1 MPLKNISF
9 SICDPISDAF
19 NTLNDTCCDDIV
31 SEDYLRNDL
40 GDKLSFSN
48 RQGALQ
54 LDFRGR
60 SGKND
65 LRCSLPFKR
74 RGVPNPKNLRSY
86 PQIQRRN
93 EILGSVKKVIYI
105 DVPDSWYPDTE
116 EAGTINSAVD
126 AGYNVIILAF
136 WMSSAPQLASGAC
149 DTCAMWERD
158 ISTSLQQST
167 IDYAHSKGAIV
178 LASAGGAVDV
188 PWDNLSGEDY
198 GSNVAK
204 WALANNLDGVDFDI
218 ENFSQGFI
226 MYTGSSDLDAIG
238 YLSDMTQAARDV
250 LGPNGYITH
259 APQAPYFGPINPDD
273 SSEWWTGSL
282 GGYSQVYK
290 DNHEDIDW
298 FNIQFY
304 NQGTTM
310 YVDYNGL
317 FIESGG
323 SFPGTSVQE
332 IVSYG
337 IPQDK
342 IVIGKYMR
350 QDIDGSDGYV
360 DPTDLNIY
368 LAKANVSFGF
378 IPSVMVWQYPGLTE
392 WPKSEGGGPTAAKD
406 WIDKVESGLTTS
418 ARKKRA
424 AKKKAKKQA
433 ANTKKAN
440 SK

>member
-1 MPLKNISF
+1 MPASNISF
-9 SICDPISDAF
+9 SIYDPLSDA
-19 NTLNDTCCDDIV
+19 LNGNEIV
-31 SEDYLRNDL
+31 LEENYVEDYLENDF
-40 GDKLSFSN
+40 GDQLYFSSN
-48 RQGALQ
+48 QGALNF
-54 LDFRGR
+54 DFRDISGR
-60 SGKND
+60 NQ
-65 LRCSLPFKR
+65 LRCSLPYKR
-74 RGVPNPKNLRSY
+74 RGVPNPRNLASY

-105 DVPDSWYPDTE
+105 DVPDSWYPDTD

-126 AGYNVIILAF
+126 AGYNVINLAF
-136 WMSSAPQLASGAC
+136 WMSSAPQLISGAC

-158 ISTSLQQST
+158 ISPALQQST

-188 PWDNLSGEDY
+188 PWDNLNGANY
-198 GSNVAK
+198 GTAVAT

-226 MYTGSSDLDAIG
+226 MYGGTTETDAID
-238 YLSDMTQAARDV
+238 YLSDMTKAARDV

-273 SSEWWTGSL
+273 PSQWWTESL
-282 GGYSQVYK
+282 GGYSTVYK
-290 DNHEDIDW
+290 NNTDIDW

-310 YVDYNGL
+310 YVDYDSL

-332 IVSYG
+332 IISYG

-360 DPTDLNIY
+360 APEDLNTM
-368 LAKANVSFGF
+368 LLKANTSFSF
-378 IPSVMVWQYPGLTE
+378 IPSVMVWQYPGLSD
-392 WPKSEGGGPTAAKD
+392 WPDEGPQEAKA
-406 WIDKVESGLTTS
+406 WIDAVEAGF
-418 ARKKRA
+418 
-424 AKKKAKKQA
+424 
-433 ANTKKAN
+433 
-440 SK
+440 

>member
-1 MPLKNISF
+1 
-9 SICDPISDAF
+9 
-19 NTLNDTCCDDIV
+19 
-31 SEDYLRNDL
+31 
-40 GDKLSFSN
+40 
-48 RQGALQ
+48 
-54 LDFRGR
+54 
-60 SGKND
+60 
-65 LRCSLPFKR
+65 
-74 RGVPNPKNLRSY
+74 
-86 PQIQRRN
+86 
-93 EILGSVKKVIYI
+93 
-105 DVPDSWYPDTE
+105 
-116 EAGTINSAVD
+116 
-126 AGYNVIILAF
+126 
-136 WMSSAPQLASGAC
+136 
-149 DTCAMWERD
+149 
-158 ISTSLQQST
+158 
-167 IDYAHSKGAIV
+167 
-178 LASAGGAVDV
+178 
-188 PWDNLSGEDY
+188 
-198 GSNVAK
+198 
-204 WALANNLDGVDFDI
+204 
-218 ENFSQGFI
+218 
-226 MYTGSSDLDAIG
+226 
-238 YLSDMTQAARDV
+238 
-250 LGPNGYITH
+250 
-259 APQAPYFGPINPDD
+259 
-273 SSEWWTGSL
+273 
-282 GGYSQVYK
+282 
-290 DNHEDIDW
+290 
-298 FNIQFY
+298 
-304 NQGTTM
+304 M